1 MALSTT
7 QSIWRSGGGD
17 QTRTAYCGTATMVAQ
32 FYIADAGP
40 AATANVKVSSASGA
54 NDLILPAGAVVTGIT
69 IHTATNTPGGTFDIG
84 WKAFDGSPSDTNGL
98 LSGATPGTG
107 NYVFGS
113 ANTGDDFG
121 LIMDA
126 DELVYITVTDG
137 TAGAGALTGF
147 ITYYVTDPLVGQQN
161 V

>member
-1 MALSTT
+1 MAVSTT

-17 QTRTAYCGTATMVAQ
+17 QTRTAYCGTGLMVAQ
-32 FYIADAGP
+32 FHIADAGP
-40 AATANVKVSSASGA
+40 ASTANVKVSSASGA

-69 IHTATNTPGGTFDIG
+69 IHTADTASGTFDLG
-84 WKAFDGSPSDTNGL
+84 WKAYDGSPSDTNGL
-98 LSGATPGTG
+98 LSGASAATG
-107 NYVFGS
+107 NYVFGT

-121 LIMDA
+121 LIMD
-126 DELVYITVTDG
+126 DNELVIITVTDG
-137 TAGAGALTGF
+137 TSGAGALTGF

>member
-17 QTRTAYCGTATMVAQ
+17 QTRTAYCGTGLMIAQ

-40 AATANVKVSSASGA
+40 ASTANVKVSSATGA
-54 NDLILPAGAVVTGIT
+54 NNLILPAGAVVTGIT
-69 IHTATNTPGGTFDIG
+69 IHTAATASGTFDLG
-84 WKAFDGSPSDTNGL
+84 WVAQDGSPSDTNGL
-98 LSGATPGTG
+98 LSGASAATG

-113 ANTGDDFG
+113 SNTGDDFG
-121 LIMDA
+121 LIMDT
-126 DELVYITVTDG
+126 DELVTITVTDNTG
-137 TAGAGALTGF
+137 GAGALTGF

>member
-32 FYIADAGP
+32 FYISDAGP
-40 AATANVKVSSASGA
+40 AATANVKVSSATGA

-69 IHTATNTPGGTFDIG
+69 IHTADTASGTFSMG
-84 WKAFDGSPSDTNGL
+84 WKAYDGSPSDATGL
-98 LSGATPGTG
+98 LSAANSATG

-113 ANTGDDFG
+113 ANTGNDFG
-121 LIMDA
+121 VIMNA
-126 DELVYITVTDG
+126 NELVYITVTDG
-137 TAGAGALTGF
+137 TSGAGALTGF

>member
-17 QTRTAYCGTATMVAQ
+17 QTRTAYCGTGLMVAQ

-40 AATANVKVSSASGA
+40 ASTTNVKVSSVSGA
-54 NDLILPAGAVVTGIT
+54 NSLILPAGAVVTGIT
-69 IHTATNTPGGTFDIG
+69 IHTAATASGTFDLG
-84 WKAFDGSPSDTNGL
+84 WVTADGSPSDPNGL
-98 LSGATPGTG
+98 LAGASAATG
-107 NYVFGS
+107 NYVFGTS
-113 ANTGDDFG
+113 NTGDDFG

-137 TAGAGALTGF
+137 TSGAGALTGF

>member
-17 QTRTAYCGTATMVAQ
+17 QTRTAYCGTALMVAQ

-40 AATANVKVSSASGA
+40 ASTANVKVSSASGA

-69 IHTATNTPGGTFDIG
+69 IHTADTASGTFDLG
-84 WKAFDGSPSDTNGL
+84 WKAYDGSPSDTNGL
-98 LSGATPGTG
+98 LSGASAATG
-107 NYVFGS
+107 NYVFGT
-113 ANTGDDFG
+113 ANTGDDLG

-126 DELVYITVTDG
+126 DELVIITVTDG
-137 TAGAGALTGF
+137 TSGAGALTGF

>member
-17 QTRTAYCGTATMVAQ
+17 QTRTAYCGTGLMVAQ

-40 AATANVKVSSASGA
+40 ASTTNVKVSSVSGA
-54 NDLILPAGAVVTGIT
+54 NSLILPAGAVVTGIT
-69 IHTATNTPGGTFDIG
+69 IHTAATASGTFDLG
-84 WKAFDGSPSDTNGL
+84 WKAYDGSPSDTNGL
-98 LSGATPGTG
+98 LSGASAATG
-107 NYVFGS
+107 NYVFGTS
-113 ANTGDDFG
+113 NTGDDFG

-137 TAGAGALTGF
+137 TSGAGALTGF